1 VDKRLVARG
10 FRKLIPTDLEW
21 SGNYLG
27 GYCEVRVSGF
37 EGNYSVV
44 VSGNDDC
51 VLIVRRDSWEEAL
64 ALYNKISYIQ
74 SDDDLVVF
82 SRSKDNNGWPR
93 TRVTFTN
100 EWYEGQ
106 QMDNQFNVDTRAM
119 WDEDGTLSLARYFT
133 PSKQFREFE

>member
-1 VDKRLVARG
+1 MVARG
-10 FRKLIPTDLEW
+10 FRKLIPTDLGW
-21 SGNYLG
+21 SGNFQG
-27 GYCEVRVSGF
+27 GYCEVRVSEF

-51 VLIVRRDSWEEAL
+51 ALIVRRATWDEAL

-93 TRVTFTN
+93 TRRTFTS
-100 EWYEGQ
+100 EWYDSQE
-106 QMDNQFNVDTRAM
+106 MDNQFNVDTQVM
-119 WDEDGTLSLARYFT
+119 WDESGVPSLVRYFT